1 MLLQIQDVQKREVL
15 VEDQKKMIL
24 QQKQALGLMISNQQR
39 DARELDLLIQQHKN
53 EAERENMIA
62 Q

>member
-39 DARELDLLIQQHKN
+39 DARELDLLIQQQKN